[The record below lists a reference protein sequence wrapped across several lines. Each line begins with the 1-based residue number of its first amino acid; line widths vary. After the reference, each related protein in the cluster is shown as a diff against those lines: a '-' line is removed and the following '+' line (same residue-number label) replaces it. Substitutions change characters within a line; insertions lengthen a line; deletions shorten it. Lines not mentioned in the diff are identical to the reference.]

1 MYFGK
6 ILEYLYT
13 TAKKTYGFYNGR
25 LDKKHFYKTNVQL
38 PYAPVWTLEDMIAQA
53 AKKNIKIKYTT
64 VYKDIKIQ
72 EQDFVKINRK
82 KPTAVSK
89 ASSSEVAKNGRLYN
103 KVKWYPTTITK
114 YNPLPGFNIF
124 GTGLCIKLKNN
135 NDRII
140 NFIKAN
146 GADYGW
152 SWCSNIP
159 TTDPDFQNI
168 LVYSAGKNKPNK
180 YRDRTSEY
188 PILGFRPNRDNVNL
202 LGYNP
207 ATHKSVW
214 VPVMKSVI
222 VPSGPNSTELV
233 RVDTGAGR
241 YKIVEHPKPTIKATT
256 TTRIYVDAKN
266 NDSPAKIAATGVTFP
281 SSRFFG
287 STKKNNKGIKVLV
300 LNNTERSGYAAA
312 VSNILKNIGFIG
324 SRAISC
330 VVSDFNIAYGGTTV
344 ETTRIGEL
352 HRGIWG
358 SAGIRRTLLA
368 KTDHSYYSSNILSE
382 AKVVDA
388 INTKEFME
396 YVTIPEFTQF
406 QNPFVFPTLRNWKEH
421 VTAVFVRKDI
431 SSQIG
436 DNFVD
441 IIKYIE
447 RDSSLYVIP
456 ASQTSVLIKSNI
468 DIQKVEVSNISNPKL
483 YDYMTNGKSIVFDL
497 QFANYCITRGYYKL
511 INNKK
516 LTKQIYG
523 TVEIDPTGAKA
534 QLDNYG
540 RRIFH
545 PGTAN
550 HLFNFL
556 EFTKIKPWPK
566 GYPTLDG
573 SPTSNWALA
582 ERTPVAGDHFD
593 SFLTSAGKKEY
604 RSLSKIFVAL
614 KLKYQVIEPADIIVN
629 LDTNWNNVTT
639 NQTILNKLK
648 FNQTIVKTV
657 QSSNTV
663 VVKPTLSTLPPLPAT
678 KATAT
683 TIRRV
688 KSRTIRKATSSTT
701 SATTSTTMPSKAT
714 TTTTTAPKS
723 TTTSLAPKSSTTLVP
738 PKYVRPDSIDFISD
752 QAVSA
757 LKVSEEKKYKITND
771 IVPVIVGDSIALG
784 IAQRFEVKYP
794 NTNTRAT
801 GQKDRILAYPPST
814 LGQRDLQN
822 RIINRLW
829 DGENQA
835 LGRNMV
841 QVKEAFKGAVAYM
854 KEESFSKNAVYV
866 ISTGAANIIDKPALR
881 NTIEVTLGEMLQF
894 TKTPGAFERI
904 GIIYFIGISNQQNQK
919 SIDENIYDFNTA
931 LSSLCDSSNGKYVF
945 LGGFNA
951 PGDSV
956 HPPDYNKIVDDLIE
970 RILKFI
976 PPEAIPIPSTT
987 TLPPKALPI
996 NPSTTTTTTV
1006 PPEGYL
1012 PYIGIL
1018 PGYAPW
1024 ATTTITTTV
1033 PVVTKKYPRR
1043 KPKDRQRVG
1052 PVITPIQTTTT
1063 TVAPDGTSTTTTVT
1077 RPTTTTT
1084 TTTPSTTTT
1093 VAPDGTSTTTTVAP
1107 NGTTTTTVVVPPT
1120 TTPPTTTPPTTT
1132 PPTTT
1137 PPTTVPV
1144 ITVPPTT
1151 VPPTTVPSPGG
1162 GRVSPPVTI
1171 LEPKLESYSV
1181 ISVTPENDNQRV
1193 NVDVRVEL
1201 EFDVPIIKGSG
1212 YIFFYKKNTSKA
1224 LAKIYVYSSE
1234 VTFVN
1239 RNTIRIT
1246 PRNILTYDTGVSVI
1260 INPNVF
1266 RSTLGKSWSG
1276 NVGKWNDIT
1285 FTTIKNPNL
1294 PQQPDP
1300 VESDDPLGDPPK
1312 VTVPVPGDR
1321 NIDVSIRTNDGLW
1334 QKDDQSVG
1342 MNFKALKQNV
1352 SIVETNPNTS
1362 WVLQFNVLSDY
1373 GAVKNIGRIGLERD
1387 APKCA
1392 GGTDASA
1399 VCFFTMYGAMKTLP
1413 DATFKKNRKAPCEN
1427 KILDRGPGL
1436 SLRNKLIWRQGDS
1449 FEFRVSFSLTQIQ
1462 EYNVTHKCL
1471 STQRPSTVNI
1481 SDTIYE
1487 TDTDKIYMWDGLV
1500 WFEIAASTLNISQG
1514 RVFENPNTFVV
1525 NGNWWNASVWNKTVK
1540 RTYPLG
1546 NIFVPLDYSIIDAER
1561 NYVKYSGPESQK
1573 RTKSERQS
1581 FARFI
1586 APVGFAADGVR
1597 GVYKSR

>member
-13 TAKKTYGFYNGR
+13 TAEKTYGFYNGR
-25 LDKKHFYKTNVQL
+25 LDTKHFYKTNVQL

-53 AKKNIKIKYTT
+53 AKQNITIKYTT
-64 VYKDIKIQ
+64 LYKDIKIQ
-72 EQDFVKINRK
+72 EQDFVKINSK
-82 KPTAVSK
+82 NPTAVSK

-103 KVKWYPTTITK
+103 KVKWYPTTITN

-124 GTGLCIKLKNN
+124 GTGLCIKLKDN
-135 NDRII
+135 NDKII

-152 SWCSNIP
+152 SWCSNFP

-188 PILGFRPNRDNVNL
+188 PDLGFRPNQDNVTL

-214 VPVMKSVI
+214 VPVIKSVI

-233 RVDTGAGR
+233 RVNTSAGR
-241 YKIVEHPKPTIKATT
+241 YEIVEHPKPTIKATT
-256 TTRIYVDAKN
+256 TTQVYVDSKN
-266 NDSPAKIAATGVTFP
+266 SDSPSNGVTFAP
-281 SSRFFG
+281 SGFFG
-287 STKKNNKGIKVLV
+287 STTNNKFIKVLTV
-300 LNNTERSGYAAA
+300 NNTGRTGIAGS
-312 VSNILKNIGFIG
+312 VSNILKNIGFT
-324 SRAISC
+324 STRAIAC
-330 VVSDFNIAYGGTTV
+330 VMSNYSQANGSIRDEEIDRSF
-344 ETTRIGEL
+344 
-352 HRGIWG
+352 WG
-358 SAGIRRTLLA
+358 SATVKRILEAVPDNYLSQA
-368 KTDHSYYSSNILSE
+368 KS
-382 AKVVDA
+382 VDA
-388 INTKEFME
+388 VNYAEFLDIFKLPLE
-396 YVTIPEFTQF
+396 ADL
-406 QNPFVFPTLRNWKEH
+406 QNPFTNFESLGTFVGNAFERITSVFIT
-421 VTAVFVRKDI
+421 KDI
-431 SSQIG
+431 FPKIN
-436 DNFVD
+436 DNFLD

-447 RDSSLYVIP
+447 KNSSLTTLPNGIF
-456 ASQTSVLIKSNI
+456 LLNKSNI
-468 DIQKVEVSNISNPKL
+468 VIKKIEVSQSSHPKL
-483 YDYMTNGKSIVFDL
+483 YDYMINGKSVVFDIN
-497 QFANYCITRGYYKL
+497 FATYCLLRGWYKL
-511 INNKK
+511 INNNK
-516 LTKQIYG
+516 LTKEIYG
-523 TVEIDPTGAKA
+523 AIEIDPLQA
-534 QLDNYG
+534 QMQYMRYG
-540 RRIFH
+540 PKVRDPAFVNR
-545 PGTAN
+545 
-550 HLFNFL
+550 LFNFL
-556 EFTKIKPWPK
+556 EFTSIKPWPK
-566 GYPTLDG
+566 NYLTLDG
-573 SPTSNWALA
+573 SSTSNWALA
-582 ERTPVAGDHFD
+582 ERKPVAGDHFYN
-593 SFLTSAGKKEY
+593 SLTAAQKKEY
-604 RSLSKIFVAL
+604 LSLSKIFVPI
-614 KLKYQVIEPADIIVN
+614 KLKYQFIEPADIIVN
-629 LDTNWNNVTT
+629 LDSNWGGVTT
-639 NQTILNKLK
+639 NQDILYRVKSNK
-648 FNQTIVKTV
+648 TIVKTV

-663 VVKPTLSTLPPLPAT
+663 VVKPALSTLPPLPAT

-683 TIRRV
+683 TIPRV
-688 KSRTIRKATSSTT
+688 TSRTIPKATSSTT
-701 SATTSTTMPSKAT
+701 SATTSTTIPSKAT
-714 TTTTTAPKS
+714 TTTTIAPKS

-738 PKYVRPDSIDFISD
+738 PKYVRPDSIDFVSD

-757 LKVSEEKKYKITND
+757 LTVPEEKKYKITND

-784 IAQRFEVKYP
+784 IAQGFEVKYP
-794 NTNTRAT
+794 NTNTMAT
-801 GQKDRILAYPPST
+801 GQRDTILAYPPST
-814 LGQRDLQN
+814 LGQRDLKN
-822 RIINRLW
+822 RIINGSW
-829 DGENQA
+829 DGENQV
-835 LGRNMV
+835 LGRSML

-854 KEESFSKNAVYV
+854 KEEGFSKNAVYV
-866 ISTGAANIIDKPALR
+866 ISTGAANIIDKPDLR
-881 NTIEVTLGEMLQF
+881 NSIGVTLDEMHQF
-894 TKTPGAFERI
+894 TLTPAAFERI
-904 GIIYFIGISNQQNQK
+904 GIIYFVGISNQQNQK
-919 SIDENIYDFNTA
+919 SIDENTYDFNAA
-931 LSSLCDSSNGKYVF
+931 LSNLCNSSNGRYVF

-951 PGDSV
+951 PGDGV
-956 HPPDYNKIVDDLIE
+956 HPPNYIKIVDDLIE

-976 PPEAIPIPSTT
+976 PPDAIPIPSTT

-1024 ATTTITTTV
+1024 ATTTTTTTV
-1033 PVVTKKYPRR
+1033 PVVTKKYPPRQ

-1052 PVITPIQTTTT
+1052 PVIIPIQTTTT

-1077 RPTTTTT
+1077 RPTTTT

-1120 TTPPTTTPPTTT
+1120 TTPPTTTPPTT
-1132 PPTTT
+1132 
-1137 PPTTVPV
+1137 VPV
-1144 ITVPPTT
+1144 ITVPPIIA
-1151 VPPTTVPSPGG
+1151 PPTTVPSPGG
-1162 GRVSPPVTI
+1162 GGVSPPVTI

-1224 LAKIYVYSSE
+1224 LAKIYVDSSE

-1246 PRNILTYDTGVSVI
+1246 PRNILTYDTEVSVI

-1300 VESDDPLGDPPK
+1300 VESDDPVGDPPN

-1352 SIVETNPNTS
+1352 SVVETNPNTS

-1413 DATFKKNRKAPCEN
+1413 DATFKKNREAPCEN

-1514 RVFENPNTFVV
+1514 KVFENPNTFVV

-1540 RTYPLG
+1540 ITYPLG

-1561 NYVKYSGPESQK
+1561 NYVKYSGPESQR

-1581 FARFI
+1581 FAKFI